1 MKVNSLA
8 TAAERLVVRAG
19 YLRDLP
25 LRLPRQLA
33 RVLGR
38 EQLPQRSEFA
48 QLRPGLRLLI
58 ISLAGCVALIAAVTI
73 LAVLSVEV
81 STMSLPAWLAPRAT
95 SAATVDRRSRMA
107 VENNISQRPLFS
119 RGRKSVAV
127 AAPAATPA
135 AAPQLRDEN
144 LKLKGV
150 FIDGR
155 TAKAFMTS
163 TETPFGIWVAVN
175 GIIGGWRI
183 ASVTPNQVELGAN
196 DEKRV
201 LILNTDGAPHAGV
214 SAAAK
219 EVRSS
224 QPIIYGPRQ
233 NPNQMLMPP
242 QPGGV
247 IRGR

>member
-1 MKVNSLA
+1 
-8 TAAERLVVRAG
+8 
-19 YLRDLP
+19 
-25 LRLPRQLA
+25 
-33 RVLGR
+33 
-38 EQLPQRSEFA
+38 
-48 QLRPGLRLLI
+48 
-58 ISLAGCVALIAAVTI
+58 
-73 LAVLSVEV
+73 VLSVEV
-81 STMSLPAWLAPRAT
+81 SIMSVPAWLGPRAT
-95 SAATVDRRSRMA
+95 AAATAEPRSRA
-107 VENNISQRPLFS
+107 GVENNIAQRPLFS

-150 FIDGR
+150 FIDGT
-155 TAKAFMTS
+155 TAKVFVTS
-163 TETPFGIWVAVN
+163 TETPFGSWVAVN
-175 GIIGGWRI
+175 GVIGGWRI

-196 DEKRV
+196 GEKRV

-219 EVRSS
+219 EVRAS

-233 NPNQMLMPP
+233 NPNQVLAPPP

-247 IRGR
+247 MRGR